1 MPRIRVLVVDDAV
14 VIRRLVSDV
23 LGSEPDIEVVGVA
36 ANGRLALAKIPQ
48 VNPDCITLDVE
59 MPEMDG
65 LETLKELRK
74 TWPKLPVIMFST
86 LTVKGATRTFDAL
99 ALGATDYVTKPANIG
114 SVTEAVDRLRNELVP
129 KIRAHTGRKPP
140 ASAVPCT
147 APPPRKQIVSRHPAA
162 KQDRALRPVEAIC
175 IATSTGGP
183 AALSTVIP
191 SIPASVGVPILIVQH
206 MPPLFTALLSE
217 RLNQISELQ
226 VNEGSAGQLVEPGHI
241 YVAPGGRHMEVR
253 RNNAGVLIELT
264 DAPPENSCRPAADVL
279 FRSAA
284 AVYGPAIVA
293 AVLTGMGQ
301 DGLRGA
307 ESIAEAGGEIIA
319 QDEASSVVWGMPG
332 AVVHAGLAQQVLPVS
347 EVAVALIRAVERRR
361 LLSKARN

>member
-14 VIRRLVSDV
+14 VIRRLISEV

-65 LETLKELRK
+65 LETLAELRK

-86 LTVKGATRTFDAL
+86 LTAKGASRTLDAL
-99 ALGATDYVTKPANIG
+99 ALGATDYVTKPANVG
-114 SVTEAVDRLRNELVP
+114 SFTEATERLRQELIP
-129 KIRAHTGRKPP
+129 KIRAHTGREPAP
-140 ASAVPCT
+140 AS
-147 APPPRKQIVSRHPAA
+147 PPKIVRKENRPRQS
-162 KQDRALRPVEAIC
+162 VEAIC

-183 AALSTVIP
+183 NALSTVVP
-191 SIPASVGVPILIVQH
+191 SIPASIGVPILIVQH
-206 MPPLFTALLSE
+206 MPPLFTALLAE
-217 RLNQISELQ
+217 RLNHASQMT
-226 VNEGSAGQLVEPGHI
+226 VCEGSEGQMVEPGRI
-241 YVAPGGRHMEVR
+241 YIAPGGRHMEVR
-253 RNNAGVLIELT
+253 RTNGKVTIALT

-284 AVYGPAIVA
+284 AVYGSAIVA

-301 DGLRGA
+301 DGLRGV
-307 ESIAEAGGEIIA
+307 ESISEAGGEILA
-319 QDEASSVVWGMPG
+319 QDEESSVVWGMPG
-332 AVVHAGLAQQVLPVS
+332 AVVHAGLARQVLPIG
-347 EVAVALIRAVERRR
+347 EVGPALTRAVERRTCR
-361 LLSKARN
+361 